1 MAKTL
6 TEQRDEL
13 KAEVGTLT
21 ASIESKDSEISTL
34 TAERDQLKTDLE
46 SKGTEVTDLTAERDD
61 LQTKLQASEEKVTG
75 LEADKTKLEADKAAL
90 ESKEQDIEKRASA
103 RLAQMQAELGGSPLS
118 TGSPAGPQGKSPTEG
133 LTGLDKAIAARKAN
147 ASAATV

>member
-34 TAERDQLKTDLE
+34 TAERDQLKADLTAE
-46 SKGTEVTDLTAERDD
+46 GSKVTDLTAERDD
-61 LQTKLQASEEKVTG
+61 FKTNLQASEGKVTG
-75 LEADKTKLEADKAAL
+75 LEADKTKLTEANADL
-90 ESKEQDIEKRASA
+90 ESKEQDVEKRASA
-103 RLAQMQAELGGSPLS
+103 RFAQMQAELGGSPLG
-118 TGSPAGPQGKSPTEG
+118 TGNPTGPQGKSSTEG
-133 LTGLDKAIAARKAN
+133 LTGRERLAAAIKVDFD
-147 ASAATV
+147 SKL

>member
-1 MAKTL
+1 MPKTL

-34 TAERDQLKTDLE
+34 TAERDQLK
-46 SKGTEVTDLTAERDD
+46 SDLTAERTEITELTAKRDD
-61 LQTKLQASEEKVTG
+61 LMTKLEASEEKVTG
-75 LEADKTKLEADKAAL
+75 LEADKAKLTEANADL
-90 ESKEQDIEKRASA
+90 ESKEQDVEKRASA
-103 RLAQMQAELGGSPLS
+103 RFAQMQAELGGSPLG
-118 TGSPAGPQGKSPTEG
+118 TGNPTGPQGKSPTEG

-147 ASAATV
+147 AAASTV

>member
-13 KAEVGTLT
+13 KAEVATLT
-21 ASIESKDSEISTL
+21 ASIASKDSEISTL
-34 TAERDQLKTDLE
+34 TAERDQLKADLE

-61 LQTKLQASEEKVTG
+61 LQSKLQASEGKVTG
-75 LEADKTKLEADKAAL
+75 LEADKTAL

-103 RLAQMQAELGGSPLS
+103 RLAQMQAELGGSPLN

-133 LTGLDKAIAARKAN
+133 LTGLEKAIAARKAN